1 MKEKIENVIDK
12 TFEDIREIYKLQKT
26 GEGYPTSCLRF
37 PHKYN
42 HQKKGELR
50 ISEQELRCLFIEKL
64 QNEGLYY
71 NIEAPTMDN
80 YRFENAEGG
89 KRSGNFDLV
98 IRDETGKER
107 YALIEFKGLN
117 PDEKCYAKDYWKLQ
131 NRQEQGVLRYFL
143 QVVKSAKED
152 TYQNIANKK
161 ASIKKFVKDG
171 IFNADPCHL
180 TENVIYRCVCLEGD
194 AEISEA
200 INKTVP
206 NKQKSND
213 PNHP

>member
-12 TFEDIREIYKLQKT
+12 TFEDIREIYKLQT
-26 GEGYPTSCLRF
+26 TREGVPESKLRF
-37 PHKYN
+37 PYKYKN
-42 HQKKGELR
+42 HERGELR

-71 NIEAPTMDN
+71 NTEAPTMDD
-80 YRFENAEGG
+80 YRFENAEGK

-98 IRDETGKER
+98 ICDATGKKR

-131 NRQEQGVLRYFL
+131 NQQEQQEQECLRYFL

-171 IFNADPCHL
+171 IFKVDPCHL

-206 NKQKSND
+206 NK
-213 PNHP
+213 

>member
-1 MKEKIENVIDK
+1 MKKKIEQVISE
-12 TFEDIREIYKLQKT
+12 TFKDIREIYKLQKT
-26 GEGYPTSCLRF
+26 GKGNPTSSLRF

-42 HQKKGELR
+42 HRTQGELR

-71 NIEAPTMDN
+71 NIEAPTMGD

-89 KRSGNFDLV
+89 MRSGNFDLV
-98 IRDETGKER
+98 ICDETGIER

-143 QVVKSAKED
+143 QVVKSAQD
-152 TYQNIANKK
+152 NTYQSIANKK
-161 ASIKKFVKDG
+161 ASIKKFAEDG
-171 IFNADPCHL
+171 TFNVNQDDL
-180 TENVIYRCVCLEGD
+180 TKEVIYRCVCLEGD
-194 AEISEA
+194 AEITRQ
-200 INKTVP
+200 INNKVP
-206 NKQKSND
+206 KK
-213 PNHP
+213 

>member
-42 HQKKGELR
+42 RRIKGELR

-71 NIEAPTMDN
+71 SIEAPTMDD
-80 YRFENAEGG
+80 YRFENAEGE

-98 IRDETGKER
+98 IYDETGKER

-117 PDEKCYAKDYWKLQ
+117 PDKKCYAKDYWKLQ
-131 NRQEQGVLRYFL
+131 NRKEEGDLRYFL
-143 QVVKSAKED
+143 QVVKSAKEK
-152 TYQNIANKK
+152 TYHNIADKK
-161 ASIKKFVKDG
+161 VSIKKFVKDG
-171 IFNADPCHL
+171 IFKVEPCHL

-194 AEISEA
+194 AEISEE

-206 NKQKSND
+206 NK
-213 PNHP
+213 

>member
-12 TFEDIREIYKLQKT
+12 TFEDICEIYKLQTT
-26 GEGYPTSCLRF
+26 GEGVPESKLRF
-37 PHKYN
+37 PYKYKN
-42 HQKKGELR
+42 LEQDELR

-71 NIEAPTMDN
+71 SIEAPTMDD
-80 YRFENAEGG
+80 YRFENAEGE

-98 IRDETGKER
+98 IYDETGR

-117 PDEKCYAKDYWKLQ
+117 PDKKCYAKDYWKLQ
-131 NRQEQGVLRYFL
+131 NSREQGVLRYFL
-143 QVVKSAKED
+143 QVVKSAND
-152 TYQNIANKK
+152 NTYENIAKK
-161 ASIKKFVKDG
+161 KDSIKEFAQNKT
-171 IFNADPCHL
+171 FNVDINDL
-180 TENVIYRCVCLEGD
+180 KEQVIYRCVCLEGD

-206 NKQKSND
+206 NKQRSND

>member
-26 GEGYPTSCLRF
+26 GEGYPTSYLRF
-37 PHKYN
+37 PHKYK
-42 HQKKGELR
+42 HRMKGELR

-71 NIEAPTMDN
+71 SIEAPTMDD
-80 YRFENAEGG
+80 YRFENAEGE

-98 IRDETGKER
+98 ICDEKGKER

-117 PDEKCYAKDYWKLQ
+117 PDKKCYAKDYWKLQ
-131 NRQEQGVLRYFL
+131 NSREQGVLRYFL
-143 QVVKSAKED
+143 QVVKSAND
-152 TYQNIANKK
+152 NTYENIAKK
-161 ASIKKFVKDG
+161 KDSIKEFAQNKT
-171 IFNADPCHL
+171 FNVDINDL
-180 TENVIYRCVCLEGD
+180 KEQVIYRCVCLEGD

-206 NKQKSND
+206 NK
-213 PNHP
+213 

>member
-26 GEGYPTSCLRF
+26 GEGNPTSSLRF
-37 PHKYN
+37 PYKY
-42 HQKKGELR
+42 HDQTQGELR

-71 NIEAPTMDN
+71 SIEAPTMGD
-80 YRFENAEGG
+80 YRFENAEG
-89 KRSGNFDLV
+89 KMRSGNFDLV
-98 IRDETGKER
+98 ICDAMGKKR

-131 NRQEQGVLRYFL
+131 NWQEEGELRYFL
-143 QVVKSAKED
+143 QVVKSAKQD
-152 TYQNIANKK
+152 TYQNIADKK
-161 ASIKKFVKDG
+161 VSIKKFAKDG
-171 IFNADPCHL
+171 IFKVDPCDL
-180 TENVIYRCVCLEGD
+180 TESVIYRCVCLEGD
-194 AEISEA
+194 AEISEE
-200 INKTVP
+200 INKTAP
-206 NKQKSND
+206 NKQHSND

>member
-12 TFEDIREIYKLQKT
+12 TFEDIREIYKLQTT
-26 GEGYPTSCLRF
+26 GEGIPESKLRF
-37 PHKYN
+37 PYKYKN
-42 HQKKGELR
+42 HEQVELR

-71 NIEAPTMDN
+71 NIEAPTMDV
-80 YRFENAEGG
+80 YRFENAEGE

-98 IRDETGKER
+98 ICDATGKKR

-131 NRQEQGVLRYFL
+131 NRQEQEEQGVLRYFL
-143 QVVKSAKED
+143 QVVKSAKEN

-171 IFNADPCHL
+171 IFKADPCHL

-206 NKQKSND
+206 NK
-213 PNHP
+213 

>member
-26 GEGYPTSCLRF
+26 GEGNPTSSLRF
-37 PHKYN
+37 PYKY
-42 HQKKGELR
+42 HDRTQGELR

-71 NIEAPTMDN
+71 SIEAPTMDD
-80 YRFENAEGG
+80 YRFKNAEGEM
-89 KRSGNFDLV
+89 RSGNFDLV
-98 IRDETGKER
+98 IYDATGKKR

-131 NRQEQGVLRYFL
+131 NRQEEGELRYFL
-143 QVVKSAKED
+143 QVVKSAKQD
-152 TYQNIANKK
+152 TYQNIADKK
-161 ASIKKFVKDG
+161 VSIKKFVKDG
-171 IFNADPCHL
+171 IFRVDPCNL
-180 TENVIYRCVCLEGD
+180 TKNVIYRCVCLEGD
-194 AEISEA
+194 AEISEE

-206 NKQKSND
+206 NKQRSND

>member
-42 HQKKGELR
+42 HRIKGELR

-71 NIEAPTMDN
+71 SIEAPTMDD
-80 YRFENAEGG
+80 YRFENAEGE

-98 IRDETGKER
+98 IYDETGKER

-117 PDEKCYAKDYWKLQ
+117 PDKKCYAKDYWKLQ
-131 NRQEQGVLRYFL
+131 NSQEQGVLRYFL
-143 QVVKSAKED
+143 QVVKSAND
-152 TYQNIANKK
+152 NTYENIAKK
-161 ASIKKFVKDG
+161 KDSIKEFAQNKT
-171 IFNADPCHL
+171 FNVDINDL
-180 TENVIYRCVCLEGD
+180 KEQVIYRCISLD
-194 AEISEA
+194 NSKEITNE
-200 INKTVP
+200 IHL
-206 NKQKSND
+206 

>member
-12 TFEDIREIYKLQKT
+12 TFEDIREIYKLQTT
-26 GEGYPTSCLRF
+26 GEGVPESKLRF
-37 PHKYN
+37 PYKYKN
-42 HQKKGELR
+42 QIQGELR

-71 NIEAPTMDN
+71 NIEAPTMDD
-80 YRFENAEGG
+80 YRFENAEGK

-98 IRDETGKER
+98 ICDAMGTKR

-131 NRQEQGVLRYFL
+131 NRQEQEGALRYFL

-161 ASIKKFVKDG
+161 ASIKKYVKDG
-171 IFNADPCHL
+171 IFNANPCHL
-180 TENVIYRCVCLEGD
+180 TEIVIYRCVCLEGD
-194 AEISEA
+194 AEISEE

-206 NKQKSND
+206 NE
-213 PNHP
+213 